1 MFVEEAHEVLYN
13 KKTDAKV
20 LAVRDDMAAKD
31 ILINVGGGRILMF
44 EFLHNGVVYN
54 VTRFVDG
61 INVERLTGVNDD
73 IYQGKSCSV

>member
-1 MFVEEAHEVLYN
+1 MFVKEAHEVLYN
-13 KKTDAKV
+13 KQADAKV
-20 LAVRDDMAAKD
+20 LAVREDMTAKD
-31 ILINVGGGRILMF
+31 ILINVGGGRVLMF

-73 IYQGKSCSV
+73 I

>member
-1 MFVEEAHEVLYN
+1 MFVEEVHEVLHN

-20 LAVRDDMAAKD
+20 LAVRDDMTAKD
-31 ILINVGGGRILMF
+31 ILIYVGGRRILMF

-73 IYQGKSCSV
+73 I